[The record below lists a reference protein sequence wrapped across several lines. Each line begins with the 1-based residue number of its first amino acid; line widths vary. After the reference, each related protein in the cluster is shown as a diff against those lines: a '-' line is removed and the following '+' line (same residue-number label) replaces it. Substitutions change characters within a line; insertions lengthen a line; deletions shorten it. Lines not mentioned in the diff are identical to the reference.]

1 MLLVAFVVL
10 AGSAIAGREEGD
22 KVLVREEHIAIQID
36 LEGGEEIE
44 VRIFVAVTDGP
55 KIDVFFMTDEAYED
69 YLTEE
74 DFDHF
79 ADYSII
85 ATKNVDTRFDWDGD
99 GTYFVVIDNTISET
113 EPPMDP
119 DFSSATLRYVVTW
132 GPAEEGTTFREWV
145 VYIILVAAAAFL
157 VILVAKRFR

>member
-10 AGSAIAGREEGD
+10 AGSATAGREEGD
-22 KVLVREEHIAIQID
+22 EILVRDEHIAIQIV
-36 LEGGEEIE
+36 LEEGEEIE

-55 KIDVFFMTDEAYED
+55 EIDVFFMTEEAYDD
-69 YLTEE
+69 YLTED

-79 ADYSII
+79 ADYSVI

-119 DFSSATLRYVVTW
+119 EVSIATLRYVVTW
-132 GPAEEGTTFREWV
+132 GPADEGTTFREWV
-145 VYIILVAAAAFL
+145 VYIILVAAAVFL
-157 VILVAKRFR
+157 VILVVKRFR